1 MVGCYMSHIK
11 VLRMLEPGDVAAVFE
26 EDAMF
31 VSMTT
36 PAEKKSMFLG
46 CCARLF
52 IPAVGKL
59 GAQSSA

>member
-1 MVGCYMSHIK
+1 
-11 VLRMLEPGDVAAVFE
+11 MLEPGDVAAVFE